1 MEISGR
7 IIAALPARSG
17 TSARTGNT
25 WMSQEFVIETHEQ
38 YPRKCVFTV
47 FGEDRLKEMNIEVGK
62 EMTVSFDIDAHEY
75 NGRWYNQI
83 RAWNVSRVP
92 TAQPVGTTVLPSA
105 QVGPQGSALFAQT
118 PPPGGPPQTPPQSA
132 SNGWPF

>member
-1 MEISGR
+1 MEITGK
-7 IIAALPARSG
+7 IIAALPPHTG
-17 TSARTGNT
+17 TSSRGKAWQSNT
-25 WMSQEFVIETHEQ
+25 YVLETQEQ
-38 YPRKCVFTV
+38 YPKRVAFDVFDAERIAQFGIQLGETLTV
-47 FGEDRLKEMNIEVGK
+47 AI
-62 EMTVSFDIDAHEY
+62 DIDAHEY

>member
-1 MEISGR
+1 MEITGK
-7 IIAALPARSG
+7 IIAALPPRAG
-17 TSARTGNT
+17 TSSQGKAWQSNT
-25 WMSQEFVIETHEQ
+25 YVLETQEQ
-38 YPRKCVFTV
+38 YPERIAQFGIQLGETLTV
-47 FGEDRLKEMNIEVGK
+47 AI
-62 EMTVSFDIDAHEY
+62 DIDAHEY
-75 NGRWYNQI
+75 NERWYNQI

-105 QVGPQGSALFAQT
+105 QVGPQGSVLFAQT

>member
-75 NGRWYNQI
+75 NGRWFNDI
-83 RAWNVSRVP
+83 RAWRAVP
-92 TAQPVGTTVLPSA
+92 TTSGNVGETIPQQTMQSSSPSPSESPIAPAPAPANTDDDLP
-105 QVGPQGSALFAQT
+105 F
-118 PPPGGPPQTPPQSA
+118 
-132 SNGWPF
+132 

>member
-1 MEISGR
+1 MEITGK
-7 IIAALPARSG
+7 IIAALPPRTG
-17 TSARTGNT
+17 TSSRGKAWQSNT
-25 WMSQEFVIETHEQ
+25 YVLETQEQ
-38 YPRKCVFTV
+38 YPKRVAFDV
-47 FGEDRLKEMNIEVGK
+47 FGAERIAQFGIQLGETL
-62 EMTVSFDIDAHEY
+62 TVAIDIDAHEY